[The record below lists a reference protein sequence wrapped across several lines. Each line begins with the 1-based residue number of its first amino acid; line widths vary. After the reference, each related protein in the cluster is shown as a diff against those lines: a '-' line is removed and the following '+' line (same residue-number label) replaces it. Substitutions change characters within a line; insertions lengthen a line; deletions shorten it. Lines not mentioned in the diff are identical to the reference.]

1 MSVSA
6 GIAED
11 ALSASCPAATRV
23 TVRCLLLYRRKLKAM
38 GFDAFLSSS
47 ARNGGKAALL
57 QGRFL
62 NEGEV

>member
-6 GIAED
+6 GITED
-11 ALSASCPAATRV
+11 AVSASCPAATRV
-23 TVRCLLLYRRKLKAM
+23 AVRSLLLYRRKLKAM
-38 GFDAFLSSS
+38 GFDASLSSS

-57 QGRFL
+57 QGWFL